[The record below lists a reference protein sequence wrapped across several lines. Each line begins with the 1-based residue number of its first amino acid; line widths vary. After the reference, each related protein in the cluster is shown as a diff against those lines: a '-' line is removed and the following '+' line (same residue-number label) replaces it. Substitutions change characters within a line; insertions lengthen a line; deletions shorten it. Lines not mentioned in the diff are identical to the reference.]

1 MKTVKLGK
9 WRRLHQAANARGT
22 FAILA
27 IDHRGPLRRALARL
41 SPSSDPDSALAELK
55 EDIVRELSPQATAVL
70 LDPEMGLP
78 HCVRRG
84 VLPGS
89 TGLIVAQ
96 DTGSTGDPATL
107 STGLVPDWTVADT
120 ARIGAAGAKLLV
132 YYHPQASDAPRVEEV
147 IRSVASACAREEIP
161 LFLEPLS
168 FSPESPGTPLAS
180 EARRRV
186 VVETARRLVP
196 LGVDVLKAEFP
207 LNPAEQ
213 TDTAVWQEACAE
225 LSEACPVPWVLLSG
239 GVSWENFLRQAEI
252 ACRAGASGVMAGR
265 AFWNEAV
272 TPDLTARRH
281 FLARESANRFRR
293 LRAVVDACA
302 TPLQRLIE
310 PVPPDQ
316 SCRPAMNE

>member
-1 MKTVKLGK
+1 MKTVTLGK
-9 WRRLHQAANARGT
+9 WRRLHQTANARGSL
-22 FAILA
+22 AILA

-41 SPSSDPDSALAELK
+41 SPSSDPDNALAELK

-70 LDPEMGLP
+70 LDPELGLP
-78 HCVRRG
+78 HCLRRG

-107 STGLVPDWTVADT
+107 STGLVPDWSVADT
-120 ARIGAAGAKLLV
+120 ARVGAAGAKLLV
-132 YYHPQASDAPRVEEV
+132 YYHPQASDAPQVEEV
-147 IRSVASACAREEIP
+147 IRFVASACAREEIP

-168 FSPESPGTPLAS
+168 FSPESPGTSLSS
-180 EARRRV
+180 EVRRRV

-207 LNPAEQ
+207 LNPAEES
-213 TDTAVWQEACAE
+213 DTAIWQEACAE

-239 GVSWENFLRQAEI
+239 GASWENFLRQAEV

-272 TPDLTARRH
+272 AADVSARRH
-281 FLARESANRFRR
+281 FLVHEAANRFRE

-302 TPLQRLIE
+302 APLQRLIE
-310 PVPPDQ
+310 PVP
-316 SCRPAMNE
+316 RR